1 MTPRSDETLVEAVLT
16 AYRSRDREGRIMP
29 PPEWWDLHP
38 DARQEA
44 HRSSLE
50 ARRIERA
57 LDGRGRSGTVRA
69 VMDRIRGSS

>member
-1 MTPRSDETLVEAVLT
+1 
-16 AYRSRDREGRIMP
+16 MP

-44 HRSSLE
+44 HRSSLG

-57 LDGRGRSGTVRA
+57 LDGLGRSGTVRA
-69 VMDRIRGSS
+69 VMEKVRGTS